1 MRGEGQDPESVLLS
15 GTLADSPRLWALPV
29 PGWRE
34 KHHDPDSRTGGDV
47 RIPSCLPLGVRNTKT
62 KIICDNSKC

>member
-15 GTLADSPRLWALPV
+15 GTLADSPRLWALSV

-34 KHHDPDSRTGGDV
+34 KHQ
-47 RIPSCLPLGVRNTKT
+47 
-62 KIICDNSKC
+62 